1 MIQTLK
7 IPEKNLKIETK
18 PLFRSWYDVIE
29 TYRRPR
35 YRMLGFNDV
44 TKLIKLIYKN
54 PMTIREL
61 SDAFQFPYNEYKER
75 QLRLTLATLVTTGT
89 VNVSRRLK
97 YCNGRPPTQY
107 EAKCKTI
114 TEYIKSTSDMLRNK

>member
-7 IPEKNLKIETK
+7 IPSKNLKIETK

-29 TYRRPR
+29 TYRKIRCK
-35 YRMLGFNDV
+35 MFGFNDL
-44 TKLIKLIYKN
+44 TKLVKMIYKN

-61 SDAFQFPYNEYKER
+61 SNTFQFPYNAYQER
-75 QLRLTLATLVTTGT
+75 RLRLTLATLVTTGM
-89 VNVSRRLK
+89 VDVSRRLN

-114 TEYIKSTSDMLRNK
+114 TEYVKSTSNMLRNK